1 MKKGKKSR
9 LRASAIL
16 GELRAQWFSG
26 NVEIPHW
33 CPWNTHTNKQ
43 TNKQTNKYISSQ
55 RQILALKLIIFAE
68 EWEYLTR
75 QRLWLVVYNI
85 ESKIRFYEKRPRHL
99 FLLVS
104 EWGLRKFALN

>member
-1 MKKGKKSR
+1 MK
-9 LRASAIL
+9 
-16 GELRAQWFSG
+16 
-26 NVEIPHW
+26 H
-33 CPWNTHTNKQ
+33 

-104 EWGLRKFALN
+104 EWGLRKFALNLKKRAFVISQSKGTGFAL